1 MKVMRSTGIRFL
13 FILAAANLCVSISA
27 HFSEFNISSHLTAE
41 DINRGELSVFWCP
54 LEQREAALA
63 VEHSLNFLFVIITA
77 YSKGMFLSMDEFV
90 KIAESIGQELDGIT
104 ACVKNTPLEDSFILK
119 QLRFVTLTYTAHLE
133 ATGYLHYYDSNTTS
147 QQLLRSI
154 IKLNLYLL
162 SLHDSSGAPSIVGHE
177 NTLSRS
183 HAFLKVW
190 GNLFQKLTNLP
201 LGMKFLF
208 ESHYLRAQN
217 TISYLAKSVS
227 QPR

>member
-1 MKVMRSTGIRFL
+1 MKVMKSAGVRFL
-13 FILAAANLCVSISA
+13 LILAAANLCASTSP
-27 HFSEFNISSHLTAE
+27 HFSEFNISSHLPAE
-41 DINRGELSVFWCP
+41 DTNWGDLSVFWCP
-54 LEQREAALA
+54 LDQREAALA
-63 VEHSLNFLFVIITA
+63 VEHSLDFLFVIITA

-119 QLRFVTLTYTAHLE
+119 QLRFVTLTYTVHVE
-133 ATGYLHYYDSNTTS
+133 ATGYLHYYDSDTTS

-154 IKLNLYLL
+154 IRLNLYLL

-177 NTLSRS
+177 NALSRS
-183 HAFLKVW
+183 QAFLKIW
-190 GNLFQKLTNLP
+190 GNLFQKLTDLP

-217 TISYLAKSVS
+217 TISYLESSASKS
-227 QPR
+227 R